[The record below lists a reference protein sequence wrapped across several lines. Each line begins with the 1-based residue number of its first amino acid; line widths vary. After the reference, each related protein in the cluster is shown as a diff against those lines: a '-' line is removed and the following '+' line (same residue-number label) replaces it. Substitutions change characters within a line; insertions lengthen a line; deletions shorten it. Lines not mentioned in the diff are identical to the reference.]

1 MIGQVEEECGYK
13 IWAVDDVVYGPVD
26 MPTLVEWV
34 KEERVLVDTWIF
46 DMQRGAWEKAGQMAE
61 LRLIFG
67 RLETAAGGAREHAPL
82 VAGIK
87 PGMLRRVKILGE
99 MSDQELGRFAQ
110 FMEVQ
115 NASQFHTLVKQ
126 GERGDSM
133 FCILDGEV
141 RVRQM
146 ISGKE
151 TVLATLRAGEFF
163 GDISLFDHGPR
174 SADVVANLNSTLL
187 KISADNFLRVTNEAP
202 ELATPFLSAICKTL
216 VARIRAD
223 NKRLKDSISFAR
235 AAR

>member
-1 MIGQVEEECGYK
+1 
-13 IWAVDDVVYGPVD
+13 
-26 MPTLVEWV
+26 
-34 KEERVLVDTWIF
+34 
-46 DMQRGAWEKAGQMAE
+46 
-61 LRLIFG
+61 
-67 RLETAAGGAREHAPL
+67 
-82 VAGIK
+82 
-87 PGMLRRVKILGE
+87 
-99 MSDQELGRFAQ
+99 
-110 FMEVQ
+110 
-115 NASQFHTLVKQ
+115 
-126 GERGDSM
+126 
-133 FCILDGEV
+133 
-141 RVRQM
+141 M

-187 KISADNFLRVTNEAP
+187 KISTDNFQRLTKEAP